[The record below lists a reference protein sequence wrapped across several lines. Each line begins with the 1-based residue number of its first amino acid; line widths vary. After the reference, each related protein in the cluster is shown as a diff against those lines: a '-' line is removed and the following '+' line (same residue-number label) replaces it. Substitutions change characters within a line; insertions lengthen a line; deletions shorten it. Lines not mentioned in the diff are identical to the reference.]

1 MVANCTPTLLASL
14 GELIGNPT
22 MAELTL
28 GVDCSDAV
36 TRAVVVNGS
45 GQVLSREQLPPA
57 PGNIADA
64 IGDTARKAIAGAGG
78 KVSALAAADNV
89 GGDLSRITANDVF
102 EAARMGDGVCISVVR
117 DTANYVG
124 MAVAIGAAR
133 SVARPSA

>member
-1 MVANCTPTLLASL
+1 
-14 GELIGNPT
+14 

-89 GGDLSRITANDVF
+89 GGDLSRITADDVF
-102 EAARMGDGVCISVVR
+102 EAARMGDGVCISGVR

-124 MAVAIGAAR
+124 IAVAIGAAR

>member
-1 MVANCTPTLLASL
+1 
-14 GELIGNPT
+14 

-36 TRAVVVNGS
+36 TRAVVVNGR
-45 GQVLSREQLPPA
+45 GQLLSREQLPPPA

-64 IGDTARKAIAGAGG
+64 IADTARKAIAGAGG
-78 KVSALAAADNV
+78 KVSALAVADNV
-89 GGDLSRITANDVF
+89 GGDLSRITADDMF
-102 EAARMGDGVCISVVR
+102 EAARVGDGVCISVVR

>member
-1 MVANCTPTLLASL
+1 
-14 GELIGNPT
+14 

-64 IGDTARKAIAGAGG
+64 IRDSARKAIAAAGG

-89 GGDLSRITANDVF
+89 GGDLSRITADDVF
-102 EAARMGDGVCISVVR
+102 EAARVGDGVCISVVR

-124 MAVAIGAAR
+124 IAVAIGAAR